1 VTAEGNAASEL
12 DRAATRRRHAAWLR
26 ECARRAELLA
36 AEYRANADRID
47 PDIAADDRTGQR

>member
-1 VTAEGNAASEL
+1 MTAPDVAA
-12 DRAATRRRHAAWLR
+12 RIAATTETRRRHAAWLR

-47 PDIAADDRTGQR
+47 TEADAATDGGAE

>member
-1 VTAEGNAASEL
+1 MSYDE
-12 DRAATRRRHAAWLR
+12 TRRRHAAWLR

-47 PDIAADDRTGQR
+47 PDSNHRCEE